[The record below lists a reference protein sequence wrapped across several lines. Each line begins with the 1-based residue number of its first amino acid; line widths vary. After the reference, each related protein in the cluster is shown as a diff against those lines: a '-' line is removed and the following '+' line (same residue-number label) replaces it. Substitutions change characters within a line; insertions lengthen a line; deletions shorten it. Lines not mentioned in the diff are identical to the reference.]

1 MIGYSEEQIKAIKRL
16 IKKDML
22 DYLICRFKAMDRKD
36 LTVEKNTLGISGYL
50 KGAEDFKHI
59 IHHSFENEYRFLQDV
74 KVNVNSYGYKHPDFD
89 NELITENSGST
100 LTLDVSSISAY
111 RRTVELT
118 LDIAGDPEDFYN
130 MDGAFE
136 MELEVT
142 GIESRFEKAFWQ
154 ESLCSMYHLYT
165 IGNLKGAFM
174 NAFIALEGYLRVIMN
189 NTNTPFQRLYESL
202 IGASYEQKQAQK
214 LIKKIPQL
222 ARMRNAIMH
231 GHGSDV
237 EKKHIEDVLLQ
248 LAYIHDI
255 RR

>member
-1 MIGYSEEQIKAIKRL
+1 MIGCSAEHIKAIKRL

-22 DYLICRFKAMDRKD
+22 TYLIYGCKAMDRKN
-36 LTVEKNTLGISGYL
+36 LTVEISKLDISGYS
-50 KGAEDFKHI
+50 KETKEFTHF
-59 IHHSFENEYRFLQDV
+59 IHHSLENEYRFLYEV
-74 KVNVNSYGYKHPDFD
+74 KVNDRSYGYKHPDFD
-89 NELITENSGST
+89 DELITEINGST
-100 LTLDVSSISAY
+100 FRLKESSISAY
-111 RRTVELT
+111 KRTVELAMNIT
-118 LDIAGDPEDFYN
+118 GDPDDFYN
-130 MDGAFE
+130 VHIFK

-154 ESLCSMYHLYT
+154 ESLCTMYHLYT

-255 RR
+255 KR